1 MLKKNRFQRLG
12 RLYIIALSG
21 IAAIIILSQVVIQNF
36 INKQQDDSRVI
47 NVAGRQRML
56 SQKISKLVSQISKR
70 DDYSDVQHKVIE
82 LQRALDLWRKSHNGL
97 LYGDE
102 QLGLHGNN
110 SLVIRSMFDRIRIYY
125 QNMVVNAEQVIEVL
139 AQSPVDRTTLERHIS
154 ALLSNEQEFLEI
166 MDRIVFQYDKEAK
179 DKVRLVGRT
188 ELMLLIISL
197 VIILLEI
204 LFIFKP
210 LADSVKVTIDELV
223 KSEDDAVRMAAQ
235 ITRLY
240 NELGRSYQDLE
251 AVNLEPEQS
260 SLFLKMHADGEIIE
274 FSDRFKRLFEF
285 DELNVPINL
294 KKWLGKEGFNK
305 DFINGLFQIVTEG
318 KTWNGELNLTSESG
332 EFRWLEAYIV
342 PVSSNYREKKEFVVI
357 AKDVTEIKEAQRRS
371 REINME
377 KIEKS
382 VQEQRYRSVLILE
395 GQEEE
400 RKRIAR
406 EIHDGIG
413 QMLTGLKINL
423 EAIPAQG
430 IMKKKIEDS
439 RSLLKNVIR
448 EVRRVSFNL
457 TPSSLIDFGI
467 VPAIKKFCQEVS
479 SLTDSEVVFNNK
491 TKFINRLDK
500 TIETN
505 LYRIIQEAVNNS
517 IKYSGSEK
525 IEVALEHTFSHL
537 KVEIIDQG
545 KGFETAILENE
556 ERRGKA
562 GHGMFNMKERAAF
575 INAKFDVTSKVGIGT
590 TVKISLPMD

>member
-56 SQKISKLVSQISKR
+56 SQKISKVVSQIASIT
-70 DDYSDVQHKVIE
+70 DYADYRVKQIE
-82 LQRALDLWRKSHNGL
+82 LEEALTLWKNSHNGL
-97 LYGDE
+97 LLGDE
-102 QLGLHGNN
+102 ALGLHGYNTK
-110 SLVIRSMFDRIRIYY
+110 VVMAMFDEITPYY
-125 QNMVVNAEQVIEVL
+125 NHMVSNSEVVL
-139 AQSPVDRTTLERHIS
+139 KVLQKSPLDKKVLLDAIAAILE
-154 ALLSNEQEFLEI
+154 NEPKFLQI
-166 MDRIVFQYDKEAK
+166 MDGIVFQYDKEAK
-179 DKVRLVGRT
+179 AKVELVGKT

-197 VIILLEI
+197 LIIVCEL

-210 LADSVKVTIDELV
+210 IANNVKITIDELV

-235 ITRLY
+235 ITKLY
-240 NELGRSYQDLE
+240 NELGKSYQDLE
-251 AVNLEPEQS
+251 AVNLEPDQT
-260 SLFLKMHADGEIIE
+260 SLFLKINVDGEIIN
-274 FSDRFKRLFEF
+274 FSERFKKLFEF
-285 DELNVPINL
+285 EELNIPTNL
-294 KKWLGKEGFNK
+294 KKWLSKEGYKNE
-305 DFINGLFQIVTEG
+305 FIEGLFEMIKEG
-318 KTWNGELNLTSESG
+318 KTWNGELNLTSDPG
-332 EFRWLEAYIV
+332 DFRWLETFVV
-342 PVSSNYREKKEFVVI
+342 PVSSTYRDKREFVVI

-371 REINME
+371 REINLE

-382 VQEQRYRSVLILE
+382 VQQQRYRSVLILE

-423 EAIPAQG
+423 EAIPG
-430 IMKKKIEDS
+430 SGPMKKKLEDS

-467 VPAIKKFCQEVS
+467 VPAINKFCQEVT
-479 SLTDSEVVFNNK
+479 SLTDAEVLFDNK

-500 TIETN
+500 NIETN

-517 IKYSGSEK
+517 IKYSKGGLIRVVFDHDYNSLT
-525 IEVALEHTFSHL
+525 IRV
-537 KVEIIDQG
+537 IDNG
-545 KGFETAILENE
+545 KGFDTSKVGLNE
-556 ERRGKA
+556 DRGKS
-562 GHGMFNMKERAAF
+562 GNGVFNMRERAAF
-575 INAKFDVTSKVGIGT
+575 INAKFDISSKIDEGT
-590 TVKISLPMD
+590 TVKISLPID